1 MEKQVNSFISDCK
14 IYHHITG
21 MHKMHFKND

>member
-1 MEKQVNSFISDCK
+1 MEKQINSFISDCK

-21 MHKMHFKND
+21 MH